1 MVGLWFIL
9 SAITFF
15 FFDFFISVP
24 FRRSCIPISSDWMNG
39 LPYLTLLLSLF
50 AILSFFS
57 FFFPLILGIP
67 VKWTN
72 NGFIKPGTPNST
84 NPIPP
89 AIIHNT
95 ALLSDLTE
103 KAKVTAK
110 KLLGEGPG
118 LENGEL
124 NLLRLHTRTNELIIA
139 PAGDCTLA
147 VVQKNHSAA
156 MVPLVQLA
164 EQQQLAQM
172 AEEKKG
178 GGDKK

>member
-1 MVGLWFIL
+1 M
-9 SAITFF
+9 
-15 FFDFFISVP
+15 
-24 FRRSCIPISSDWMNG
+24 
-39 LPYLTLLLSLF
+39 SLF
-50 AILSFFS
+50 
-57 FFFPLILGIP
+57 LIIIYLGIP

-95 ALLSDLTE
+95 ALLSDLTA
-103 KAKVTAK
+103 KAKATAK
-110 KLLGEGPG
+110 KLLGEGPN

-124 NLLRLHTRTNELIIA
+124 NLLRLHTHTNELIIA

-147 VVQKNHSAA
+147 VVQKAHSAA
-156 MVPLVQLA
+156 MIPLVQQA
-164 EQQQLAQM
+164 ETLQLAQM
-172 AEEKKG
+172 ADEKKG